1 MGTSYYLYLKSDYE
15 IIRNYF
21 KTRNNNNLFNI
32 GEYDLLSFIRINIG
46 KSSSGWKFC
55 LHIYPNHNINSFKD
69 WHDILKIDEYMI
81 VDEYNNVISL
91 NEMINII
98 TKKPKVYKKEDAGK
112 IIDNQYIVSEV
123 GLLQHSYK
131 GFIVVEN
138 ETYDYLIC
146 DYGLFDY

>member
-1 MGTSYYLYLKSDYE
+1 
-15 IIRNYF
+15 
-21 KTRNNNNLFNI
+21 
-32 GEYDLLSFIRINIG
+32 
-46 KSSSGWKFC
+46 
-55 LHIYPNHNINSFKD
+55 
-69 WHDILKIDEYMI
+69 MI

-123 GLLQHSYK
+123 GLLQHPYK